1 MSNRYKGAV
10 ISATPPTTTGGES
23 GTASGAW
30 TLEQQMQ
37 LKAAGLWPTQPPF
50 PNIED
55 VFSTYL
61 WTGNASTLTITNG
74 INLSTKGGLV
84 WIKRRDGA
92 VSGNYLAT
100 TVDGTSNYLQSN
112 TTGPYETSVTT
123 RITSFNANGFSLGA
137 AGSVNSSGAL
147 YVGWTFREQAKFFD
161 VVTFTSAASGNTT
174 FSHNLG
180 STPGCVFIK
189 NTQTADPWIVYHRS
203 TGDSQWLYLNTTAA
217 AASDPNIFSAT
228 STTFTI
234 KSTFTYASQSYI
246 AYLFAHD
253 AGGFGPTGT
262 DNVISCGSYTGDG
275 TTDGSKLV
283 SLGYEP
289 QWVLVKRTDSS
300 TNGGWHMIDVMRGM
314 PTATTSASITAL
326 LLANTTAVEVL
337 DSTGG
342 PKSTGFSPVAS
353 LTNTNGASYVYLAIR
368 RGPMAVPTDATKVFI
383 PFAGN
388 GVVDTGQTVT
398 TNFPVD
404 LSVDAAVTPSTNYG
418 PSWIDRLRGA
428 STSSTLSLNSSSTNA
443 DNQQAPDY
451 YITMD
456 SNTSIF
462 NKSYANLGKFINWAF
477 RRAPSF
483 LDEVCFKSTS
493 GFAAS
498 FTHNL
503 GVTPELVIFKNRQ
516 TGGGSGE
523 WLVYSAPTGN
533 NQNLVLNTTAAAV
546 TQTGFIQ
553 TLNSTTVLTGS
564 TLAQANQNY
573 VSYLFAT
580 CPGVSKVGTYT
591 GTGATL
597 TVDCGF
603 TGGARF
609 VIIKRTDSTSSWFV
623 WDTARGMVAGTDP
636 RLTLN
641 TTDAQ
646 VNSNQVYT
654 VTTGFQVVTA
664 DLSLNAIGGTY
675 LFLAIA

>member
-1 MSNRYKGAV
+1 MSNRYKGGI

-37 LKAAGLWPTQPPF
+37 AQAAGLWPIQPPPPF
-50 PNIED
+50 IED

-61 WTGNASTLTITNG
+61 YTGNSSTQTITNG
-74 INLSTKGGLV
+74 INLSANGGLV
-84 WIKRRDGA
+84 WVKGRNETFYHRLASSPGPTLP
-92 VSGNYLAT
+92 NYLASNAT
-100 TVDGTSNYLQSN
+100 DAASSGNGTISAFT
-112 TTGPYETSVTT
+112 TTGFSV
-123 RITSFNANGFSLGA
+123 S
-137 AGSVNSSGAL
+137 AGGGGTNSSGIN
-147 YVGWTFREQAKFFD
+147 YCSWTFRKQPKFFD
-161 VVTFTSAASGNTT
+161 VVTYTGNGSTGGQT
-174 FSHNLG
+174 INHNLG
-180 STPGCVFIK
+180 STPGCIIVK
-189 NTQTADPWIVYHRS
+189 HSSGTNAWRVYHQS
-203 TGDSQWLYLNTTAA
+203 LGVSAYLALNTTAA
-217 AASDPNIFSAT
+217 SATDANNPWKTPT
-228 STTFTI
+228 STTFGVGDGVYW
-234 KSTFTYASQSYI
+234 SSLNQSGQTYV

-253 AGGFGPTGT
+253 AGGFGLTGT
-262 DNVISCGSYTGDG
+262 DNVISCGSYTGTG
-275 TTDGSKLV
+275 VALNV

-289 QWVLVKRTDSS
+289 QWILGKRA
-300 TNGGWHMIDVMRGM
+300 TNGTGDWRLFDNMRGM
-314 PTATTSASITAL
+314 PVSGNSAWLYPNLSSAEDAVAPQINPTATGFTVTATGSDL
-326 LLANTTAVEVL
+326 NDAG
-337 DSTGG
+337 ST
-342 PKSTGFSPVAS
+342 
-353 LTNTNGASYVYLAIR
+353 YIYIAIR
-368 RGPMAVPTDATKVFI
+368 RGPMKVPTDATKVFI

-418 PSWIDRLRGA
+418 PSWVDRLRGA

-451 YITMD
+451 YIKMD

-483 LDEVCFKSTS
+483 MDVVCYTGADAGTS
-493 GFAAS
+493 FS
-498 FTHNL
+498 HNL
-503 GVTPELVIFKNRQ
+503 GVIPELIIFKSRSNAAGWI
-516 TGGGSGE
+516 TFI
-523 WLVYSAPTGN
+523 N
-533 NQNLVLNTTAAAV
+533 NSNYLFLNTTAAQATATNFLTRTSTSV
-546 TQTGFIQ
+546 TTGG
-553 TLNSTTVLTGS
+553 TSEPV
-564 TLAQANQNY
+564 NY
-573 VSYLFAT
+573 AGYTYVAYLFAT
-580 CPGVSKVGTYT
+580 CAGVSKVGTYT